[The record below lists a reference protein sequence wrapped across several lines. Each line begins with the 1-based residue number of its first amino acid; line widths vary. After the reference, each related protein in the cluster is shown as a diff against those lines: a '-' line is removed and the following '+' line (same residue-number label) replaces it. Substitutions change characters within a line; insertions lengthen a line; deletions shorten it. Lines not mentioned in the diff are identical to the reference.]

1 MKTPKKKAP
10 VKKKAPAKKAS
21 KKAPAFEAGMLTLN
35 VSAIANTEQ
44 QKFDAKHLL
53 EQITSIAQTFNL
65 HVTQPIWLPKSY
77 LLDKSK

>member
-10 VKKKAPAKKAS
+10 VKKKAPTKKAS

-44 QKFDAKHLL
+44 ERGDAMHVLA
-53 EQITSIAQTFNL
+53 QITAVAQTFGL
-65 HVTQPIWLPKSY
+65 HVSPTIWLPKSY
-77 LLDKSK
+77 LMGKPE